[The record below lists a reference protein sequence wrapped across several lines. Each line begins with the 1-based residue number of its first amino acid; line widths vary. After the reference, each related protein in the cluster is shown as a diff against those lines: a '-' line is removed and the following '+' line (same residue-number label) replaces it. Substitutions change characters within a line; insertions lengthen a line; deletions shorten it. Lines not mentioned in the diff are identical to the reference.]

1 MKNKFFKILAY
12 LALLVVVNNCG
23 NQPLLTDKY
32 QKFSVK
38 SYNLSGNKK
47 LGQQL
52 SNKFSKIEDAQEKL
66 VFNIHSSK
74 ARGVSNRSASGSA
87 LEYNIDIVFELEAI
101 SSSTNKVIFKKSFS
115 EKSSYK
121 ASNLHINTLNREKKI
136 IENTVNNIADQI
148 TTQLNLVFR

>member
-23 NQPLLTDKY
+23 YQPLLTDKY

-38 SYNLSGNKK
+38 SYNPSGNKK

-66 VFNIHSSK
+66 VFNIF
-74 ARGVSNRSASGSA
+74 N
-87 LEYNIDIVFELEAI
+87 F
-101 SSSTNKVIFKKSFS
+101 FSF
-115 EKSSYK
+115 Y
-121 ASNLHINTLNREKKI
+121 
-136 IENTVNNIADQI
+136 
-148 TTQLNLVFR
+148 